1 MFVSEVLVLISR
13 LLIVSEELKLAP
25 EVVLV
30 SRVLALVG
38 TVLALISER
47 LVLVSELIVLDTG
60 CEIVV
65 SDDVEVSENA
75 TGTLIDA
82 FEDVLVSKDDE
93 LVGMTVSEVLT
104 VSVGYSEADM
114 VGSDVEVDVD
124 VTEVEVVNS
133 GITDTSDVVPELVVP
148 PTAI

>member
-38 TVLALISER
+38 TVLTLISER

-104 VSVGYSEADM
+104 VGYSEADM